1 MAPLFAVH
9 RTRSYQY
16 ASLSLFTIGVGSP
29 IQRQL
34 CILGKIEALASH
46 ISTLHDQGPM
56 MPWEM
61 MAVKEVLLWCFL
73 GALLVSGV
81 GSLCVPSQCLDCEK
95 TTKVP
100 ALNESSEVCDVCANN
115 TCRSVLNLGN
125 QSARPNPS
133 SGHSVNDGD
142 SLLLH
147 CSHNLPLVDLFEWL
161 RDGEVLQR
169 SNVSKVTLKAFST
182 AKGAYRCRVRSP
194 CGNFTSEEQQLHVE
208 DGSVLLVV
216 LCGSCAVVLVLGM
229 VASMKY
235 KQTKEQA
242 AQKRRQEQRAKAL
255 QMTSSITLRNS

>member
-1 MAPLFAVH
+1 
-9 RTRSYQY
+9 
-16 ASLSLFTIGVGSP
+16 
-29 IQRQL
+29 
-34 CILGKIEALASH
+34 
-46 ISTLHDQGPM
+46 M

-115 TCRSVLNLGN
+115 TCFSVLKLYVMGSH
-125 QSARPNPS
+125 QSYSLTPDATAHLNPS
-133 SGHSVNDGD
+133 SEYSVNEGD
-142 SLLLH
+142 NLILH
-147 CSHNLPLVDLFEWL
+147 CCHNLPLVDLFEWL
-161 RDGEVLQR
+161 LDGEVLEC

-182 AKGAYRCRVRSP
+182 DKGAYRCRVRSP
-194 CGNFTSEEQQLHVE
+194 CGNFTSEEQQLDVE

-229 VASMKY
+229 GASMKY
-235 KQTKEQA
+235 KQKKEQA
-242 AQKRRQEQRAKAL
+242 AQKRRQEERAKAL
-255 QMTSSITLRNS
+255 QMTSSMTPRNS